1 VCNKLPKS
9 WSDNAPAPKVLT
21 EHAHLKDPIAYRIK
35 NLLLGKPI
43 NRHSL
48 HEQRLSK
55 KNAYGVLSSDCI
67 SSSAYG
73 GEQILVALI
82 PAFGLAAFTIFTPI
96 IGIILIMLLIITFTY
111 KDVINTYTKT
121 GGAYVVAREN
131 FGKVISQI
139 AAIELIFGYILTVAI
154 QTAAGV
160 AAIISAIPELT
171 EYKVLLTVTVIALL
185 TYINLRGIKDAGLIF
200 VIPSYLFI
208 IAMFT
213 VFLFGLYRNFT
224 GNLPTYPTDS
234 EGLLPL
240 GEPQGLLSLAAIL
253 LILKAFANGSASLT
267 GLEAI
272 SDSVA
277 LFKEPEHNNAR
288 KTLMLMSATL
298 ATLIIGIA
306 WLAHKVVAIPYQ
318 EGTPTVISLVAQAAL
333 GDNLFGQSFY
343 YLVQAATTF
352 ILFAGANTCF
362 NAFPNM
368 VNIVAND
375 GFLPKQLTKRG
386 HRLAF
391 SNGIIFISSFAVI
404 LVIASNASITTLAA
418 IYALAV
424 FIGFAL
430 TGFGMAKRN
439 RGNKGKFYLH
449 LSTGVIAITTV
460 ILLSALKFAD
470 GTWIVVIGTPL
481 IAFIM
486 LRFNQRYAQENQA
499 LIVSSKDSRA
509 TSITRHDVTVL
520 IDRIDIATVG
530 AIRYARSLKPR
541 NINAVHFVIDD
552 RRAEELSL
560 GWKNNPAFSDIS
572 LELID
577 CPDRRLVNSVVDYA
591 QSVTQAG
598 DVELTL
604 LLPRR
609 AYSKFLGRLLHD
621 QTAES
626 IAGPIS
632 QIPRVVATIIPFDVQ
647 KIISGQGD
655 NFATSNNLPK
665 AKLDSKNVDTKPA
678 RAQSVL
684 TQTPSVGNKNEPTLH
699 YQEVVTPISQIT
711 WRRRAHV
718 QGVVNS
724 IKSAPSGAAPIVE
737 VEVWDETG
745 GVSLQ
750 FLGRREISGLE
761 VGSQI
766 KAEGMVGENDGQ
778 LIILNPSYEIIL

>member
-1 VCNKLPKS
+1 
-9 WSDNAPAPKVLT
+9 
-21 EHAHLKDPIAYRIK
+21 
-35 NLLLGKPI
+35 
-43 NRHSL
+43 
-48 HEQRLSK
+48 
-55 KNAYGVLSSDCI
+55 
-67 SSSAYG
+67 
-73 GEQILVALI
+73 
-82 PAFGLAAFTIFTPI
+82 
-96 IGIILIMLLIITFTY
+96 
-111 KDVINTYTKT
+111 
-121 GGAYVVAREN
+121 
-131 FGKVISQI
+131 
-139 AAIELIFGYILTVAI
+139 
-154 QTAAGV
+154 
-160 AAIISAIPELT
+160 
-171 EYKVLLTVTVIALL
+171 
-185 TYINLRGIKDAGLIF
+185 
-200 VIPSYLFI
+200 
-208 IAMFT
+208 
-213 VFLFGLYRNFT
+213 
-224 GNLPTYPTDS
+224 
-234 EGLLPL
+234 
-240 GEPQGLLSLAAIL
+240 
-253 LILKAFANGSASLT
+253 
-267 GLEAI
+267 
-272 SDSVA
+272 
-277 LFKEPEHNNAR
+277 
-288 KTLMLMSATL
+288 
-298 ATLIIGIA
+298 
-306 WLAHKVVAIPYQ
+306 
-318 EGTPTVISLVAQAAL
+318 
-333 GDNLFGQSFY
+333 
-343 YLVQAATTF
+343 
-352 ILFAGANTCF
+352 
-362 NAFPNM
+362 
-368 VNIVAND
+368 
-375 GFLPKQLTKRG
+375 
-386 HRLAF
+386 
-391 SNGIIFISSFAVI
+391 
-404 LVIASNASITTLAA
+404 
-418 IYALAV
+418 
-424 FIGFAL
+424 
-430 TGFGMAKRN
+430 
-439 RGNKGKFYLH
+439 
-449 LSTGVIAITTV
+449 
-460 ILLSALKFAD
+460 
-470 GTWIVVIGTPL
+470 
-481 IAFIM
+481 M
-486 LRFNQRYAQENQA
+486 LRFNQRYTQENQA

-655 NFATSNNLPK
+655 NFASANNLPK
-665 AKLDSKNVDTKPA
+665 AKLDSENVDTKPE

-684 TQTPSVGNKNEPTLH
+684 TQTPSVGKNNEPTLH

-711 WRRRAHV
+711 WRKRAHV

-745 GVSLQ
+745 GVALQ

-766 KAEGMVGENDGQ
+766 KAEGMVGENNGQ